1 MSARRLRPLIF
12 YLSHIS
18 SRILPHA
25 FCEDE
30 ELGVGDVELGVCED
44 QELDIPK

>member
-1 MSARRLRPLIF
+1 MIDLVDE
-12 YLSHIS
+12 
-18 SRILPHA
+18 HA
-25 FCEDE
+25 VGYITACVLALERVCEDE